1 MSKEVKKELN
11 GKEFVA
17 SLEGCRSSQDIF
29 ELLDKTMDKD
39 TLKNRLQN
47 VRDNDLVVALNA
59 QVAKFNAGQGL
70 RTSHCQI

>member
-39 TLKNRLQN
+39 TLKTACKMCGTMIWSL
-47 VRDNDLVVALNA
+47 L
-59 QVAKFNAGQGL
+59 
-70 RTSHCQI
+70 